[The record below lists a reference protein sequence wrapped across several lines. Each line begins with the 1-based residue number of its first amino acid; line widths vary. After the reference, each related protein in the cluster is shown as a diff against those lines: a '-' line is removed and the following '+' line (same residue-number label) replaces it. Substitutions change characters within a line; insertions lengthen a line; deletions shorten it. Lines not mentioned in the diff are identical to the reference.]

1 MILSQS
7 PQPSPDPGTSDSF
20 NCIDVILDGPADTT
34 IRPCRPSMLAKIKA
48 ARDKVAR
55 WASSV
60 RLPMETNMIIDL
72 ADDGSE
78 PQE

>member
-1 MILSQS
+1 MILSRS

-48 ARDKVAR
+48 AHDKVAY
-55 WASSV
+55 WAPLIKPKIEV
-60 RLPMETNMIIDL
+60 DL
-72 ADDGSE
+72 IEFAGEGPE
-78 PQE
+78 PPE